1 LRKEIFRLSWPNIIT
16 NVTVPLIGIVDLSVL
31 GHVDKNPA
39 LYIGA
44 ISLGGII
51 FSFIYSGF
59 SFLRMSTSGFTSQAY
74 GKNNNQEIFYT
85 FLRAI
90 ITALF
95 IGGLLIIFK
104 HKINNLSFYL
114 LSGSSETEKISSQ
127 YFYIRILAAPATL
140 SLSVIYGW
148 FLGLQNAK
156 IPMIISIVVNILN
169 IIFDIIFVR
178 FFNLYSDGVAY
189 GTLIA
194 QYSGLIVAIFF
205 LLKQN
210 ILFNNIDIKI
220 LFKIQKIKK
229 FLSVN
234 RDIFIRTIT
243 LIFAISFFTNQS
255 AKLGNNI
262 LTVNT
267 ILLQFLMFFSYITD
281 GFAFAAEALA
291 GKYYGKGDKKKLS
304 LMINEILKITATISL
319 IFTIIFI
326 IFGKN
331 ILVIFTDNK
340 NIITMCSNYIFW
352 IYTIPVITFLSFI
365 FDGIYIGTTQAKAM
379 RNIMLI
385 SVFGVL
391 VPEFYLLKNYMGN
404 NGLWL
409 SFMSFML
416 TRGALSYLFYKKT
429 VIKDFVNNKIN

>member
-1 LRKEIFRLSWPNIIT
+1 MKKEIFRLSWPNIIT
-16 NVTVPLIGIVDLSVL
+16 NITVPLIGIVDLSVL
-31 GHVDKNPA
+31 GHVDKNPE

-59 SFLRMSTSGFTSQAY
+59 SFLRMSTSGFTSQAF
-74 GKNNNQEIFYT
+74 GRNDKQEIFYT

-104 HKINNLSFYL
+104 NQINNLSFYL
-114 LSGSSETEKISSQ
+114 LSGDKTVEQISSQ

-140 SLSVIYGW
+140 GLSVLYGW

-156 IPMIISIVVNILN
+156 IPMIIAITVNILN
-169 IIFDIIFVR
+169 VVFDIIFVK
-178 FFNLYSDGVAY
+178 FYNLYSDGVAY
-189 GTLIA
+189 GTVIA
-194 QYSGLIVAIFF
+194 QYSGFF
-205 LLKQN
+205 IALL
-210 ILFNNIDIKI
+210 F
-220 LFKIQKIKK
+220 LFKQKQYFKKIHLHILLSTQKIKQ

-255 AKLGNNI
+255 AKLGSDI

-267 ILLQFLMFFSYITD
+267 LLLQFLMFFSYVTD
-281 GFAFAAEALA
+281 GFAFAAEALT
-291 GKYYGKGDKKKLS
+291 GKFYGLKDKQQLS
-304 LMINEILKITATISL
+304 IMIKNILKITAIISL
-319 IFTIIFI
+319 VFTLIFI

-331 ILVIFTDNK
+331 ILLIFTSDNK
-340 NIITMCSNYIFW
+340 ILDLSTKYIFW
-352 IYTIPVITFLSFI
+352 VYTVPVITFLSFI
-365 FDGIYIGTTQAKAM
+365 FDGIYIGATQARVM

-391 VPEFYLLKNYMGN
+391 IPVFYLLKDSLAN

-409 SFMSFML
+409 AFMGFML
-416 TRGALSYLFYKKT
+416 VRGILHFVLYKKT
-429 VIKDFVNNKIN
+429 IIENIS